1 MLVANNVTSCVFREA
16 MGHASLAYKACFSLA
31 SPRDPI
37 YATECNHLRSVHNL
51 SSVRLAASTT
61 TEYLKRASGS
71 INNNL
76 WKRYE
81 VILNTKNL
89 CCQFSR
95 MALKRGHFIDHM
107 LCNWRASFDYFSGC
121 DIRDNEALYISLHSI
136 YLLLCSYAFI
146 DVLLYWNA
154 NEEKTTRPIETAT
167 VLLNVSY

>member
-1 MLVANNVTSCVFREA
+1 MLLWLTKLVFPLPPREILYMPLNATMYELCIISQACVWQ
-16 MGHASLAYKACFSLA
+16 HQQQQ
-31 SPRDPI
+31 
-37 YATECNHLRSVHNL
+37 NL

-61 TEYLKRASGS
+61 TESLKRASGS

-81 VILNTKNL
+81 VNLNTKNL

-95 MALKRGHFIDHM
+95 MALKRGHFIHHM

-136 YLLLCSYAFI
+136 YLQVCSYAFI